1 MLNDNQLQKLYNLTE
16 NLSLEQL
23 ENLIY
28 DLEQDLIYREENPE

>member
-1 MLNDNQLQKLYNLTE
+1 MLTDNQLQKLYNLTE

-28 DLEQDLIYREENPE
+28 DLQEDLTYREENP